1 VSPPRPITG
10 VAAARILARLTWTRA
25 RRSKGLWLSV
35 ALSALPILFVAA
47 VASRWDPDQ
56 RWTRTMTV
64 LLIPLL
70 ALLPP
75 LNLAPIVAEEAE
87 DQTASYLW
95 SRPMPRWALL
105 AGKGATLI
113 PLVAGALM
121 AVAGLVWA
129 ISYSGDAA
137 KLHHLARG
145 AAALGLGTLAAGAL
159 AIAVG
164 VLIRRQAV
172 AVSAGYL
179 LVIDLPLGAVPLSS
193 ANLSITY
200 HARALAAVSG
210 DGAVIAPIVWLIALT
225 GVWLAVAFWRVSRLE
240 LAGSS

>member
-1 VSPPRPITG
+1 VSAPRPITG

-25 RRSKGLWLSV
+25 RRSKGLWLSA

-95 SRPMPRWALL
+95 SRPMPRWAL
-105 AGKGATLI
+105 
-113 PLVAGALM
+113 
-121 AVAGLVWA
+121 
-129 ISYSGDAA
+129 SYGGDAA

-210 DGAVIAPIVWLIALT
+210 DGAVIAPIIWLIALT